1 MLTLTAGRR
10 MLALV
15 LLFAFSTAAF
25 AHPQPATL
33 SFSTPALSGSF
44 SVRIDSTTRA
54 LVDINSVSLT
64 IDGHKFKSKEI
75 GFRYVPGS
83 NATYIAGLA
92 SGIDIVGS
100 GAGPDFYLVWTPDN
114 KGGYKA
120 FISYTSG
127 TQIVP
132 GTEAKLTISDRKPEK
147 N

>member
-1 MLTLTAGRR
+1 

-15 LLFAFSTAAF
+15 LFSAFSTAAL

-44 SVRIDSTTRA
+44 GVRIDSTTGA
-54 LVDINSVSLT
+54 LLDINSVSLK

-75 GFRYVPGS
+75 GFRKVLG
-83 NATYIAGLA
+83 TDTTFIAGLA
-92 SGIDIVGS
+92 SGDAITN
-100 GAGPDFYLVWTPDN
+100 GAGPDFYLAWNRDD
-114 KGGYKA
+114 KGAYKA

-132 GTEAKLTISDRKPEK
+132 GTEAKLTIVARKPEK